1 MSVDREKFIEMLK
14 EKGLKVTKQ
23 RLVVLEVL
31 AEQEDRHMTTEDIYD
46 LVRKEYPEIGIA
58 TVYRTVQ
65 LLLECSL

>member
-31 AEQEDRHMTTEDIYD
+31 AEQEETLRRDSWR
-46 LVRKEYPEIGIA
+46 
-58 TVYRTVQ
+58 
-65 LLLECSL
+65 